1 MKKEIIDKMQF
12 YISEEVKKIEDDN
25 TLTNEQKL
33 EAMFVL
39 KNTYKFLKDYD
50 KNIKILQ
57 KEVAK
62 NRFEREK

>member
-1 MKKEIIDKMQF
+1 MKKEIIEKMEL

-62 NRFEREK
+62 NRYERE